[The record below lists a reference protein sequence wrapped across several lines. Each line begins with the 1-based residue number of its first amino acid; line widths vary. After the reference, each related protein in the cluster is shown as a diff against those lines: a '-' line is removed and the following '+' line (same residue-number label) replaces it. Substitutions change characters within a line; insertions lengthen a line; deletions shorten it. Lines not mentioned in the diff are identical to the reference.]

1 MQKIPERQQD
11 IKEFIKTLP
20 QEAGVY
26 RFLGIRNIP
35 VYIGKAKNIKKRVAS
50 YFRDNKNK
58 SKKILNL
65 IQEAKFL
72 DLTITT
78 TELEALLLEQHLI
91 KEAKPKFNVQ
101 FKDDKGYPWIRIE
114 SSKDFPSAV
123 SFLGKKEDKN
133 KYFGPYPSSYAV
145 KEALSLIQKTF
156 KLRNCSDSFFKN
168 RTRPCMQY
176 EIGRCSAPCV
186 GYINKADYL
195 EEVKATQKLLEGE
208 SEELVNHFYTLM
220 DTSSEDKSYE
230 RAALFRDKISAL
242 RDIQRNQSITGYSE
256 ERDAV
261 SISIINGVAKIGITH
276 VNKGW
281 ITGHENFIQKNKTN
295 IERSV
300 LGSFIKGH
308 YLSLSHCPNN
318 IVISE
323 NILDKSN
330 IEKALS
336 KQHGKKIRIITKPRK
351 KDQGLLRI
359 SMSNTQLSNS
369 RTSRKVE
376 DLSQIFKSLK
386 EYLGLSR
393 EIKLIESYDI
403 SHHSGSGAV
412 GGCVVYSSSG
422 KLKDKYRLF
431 NISKKNSGDDIASM
445 KEVILRRFSNR
456 DLRLENPSL
465 ILIDGG
471 KAHLNIV
478 KKTLYELNIEGIELL
493 SISKGARR
501 KAEMDSIH
509 RVNKPVMRII
519 KGSITH
525 LFLQEIRNET
535 HRFSITIQKKKQI
548 KLSSRS
554 FLDDLIGIGVKRK
567 KLLIRY
573 FGSVEQVKRASA
585 QDLMNVPG
593 LGKKTAILIYNQL
606 K

>member
-1 MQKIPERQQD
+1 MQKIPEKPED
-11 IKEFIKTLP
+11 IKGLIKTLP
-20 QEAGVY
+20 HDAGVY
-26 RFLGIRNIP
+26 KFIGNRNTPI
-35 VYIGKAKNIKKRVAS
+35 YIGKAKNIKKRVAS
-50 YFRDNKNK
+50 YFRYNKNK
-58 SKKILNL
+58 SKKIINL

-72 DLTITT
+72 DLTITN

-114 SSKDFPSAV
+114 SSKEFPSAI
-123 SFLGKKEDKN
+123 SFLGKKEDKD
-133 KYFGPYPSSYAV
+133 KYFGPYPSSSSV
-145 KEALSLIQKTF
+145 REALSLIQKIF

-186 GYINKADYL
+186 GYISKGDYL

-208 SEELVNHFYTLM
+208 SEELVNYFYRLM
-220 DTSSEDKSYE
+220 DMSSEDKSYE

-242 RDIQRNQSITGYSE
+242 RDIQRNQSITGYSK

-261 SISIINGVAKIGITH
+261 SVSTFNGVAKIGITH

-281 ITGHENFIQKNKTN
+281 ITGHENFIQKNKIN

-300 LGSFIKGH
+300 LGPFIKGH
-308 YLSLSHCPNN
+308 YLSLANCPNN

-330 IEKALS
+330 IERALS

-351 KDQGLLRI
+351 KDQGLLEI
-359 SMSNTQLSNS
+359 SMSNTKLSNS
-369 RTSRKVE
+369 KTPRKAE
-376 DLSQIFKSLK
+376 NLSQIFKSLK
-386 EYLGLSR
+386 EHLGLSR

-412 GGCVVYSSSG
+412 GGCVVYSNSG

-445 KEVILRRFSNR
+445 KEVILRRFSNK

-471 KAHLNIV
+471 KAHLNVV
-478 KKTLYELNIEGIELL
+478 KKALSELNIEGIQLL

-509 RVNKPVMRII
+509 RVNKPVIRII

-535 HRFSITIQKKKQI
+535 HRFSISMQKKKQI
-548 KLSSRS
+548 KLSARS
-554 FLDDLIGIGVKRK
+554 LLDNLEGIGVKRK
-567 KLLIRY
+567 KLLVRY
-573 FGSVEQVKRASA
+573 FGSVEQVKRAST

-593 LGKKTAILIYNQL
+593 LGKKTATLIYNQL